1 MRVIRLNWT
10 CAVSSLLIPGDYLK
24 RDEDE
29 NRRLKRCLHEHLAPP
44 SESCQFDL
52 GQSIDN
58 DQEIGVCFSQ
68 WWTPN
73 LEAFMVGN

>member
-29 NRRLKRCLHEHLAPP
+29 NKHLKCSLHEHLTPP
-44 SESCQFDL
+44 SESHQFDL

-58 DQEIGVCFSQ
+58 DQEISVYFS
-68 WWTPN
+68 
-73 LEAFMVGN
+73 MVGN

>member
-29 NRRLKRCLHEHLAPP
+29 NRRLKCGLHEHLAPP
-44 SESCQFDL
+44 SESCKFNL
-52 GQSIDN
+52 GQSITTGKSVSVLLNGGDP
-58 DQEIGVCFSQ
+58 
-68 WWTPN
+68 T
-73 LEAFMVGN
+73 